1 MSLCTRYNR
10 CSSANIG
17 FLLYR
22 HTLLPLRKYRSFPI
36 GRPPV
41 VIGAMGG
48 SGTRVLV
55 PILQLAGHW
64 MGSWICRRT
73 QDAMATRH
81 LLQCAFP
88 LLLDG
93 REKDDE
99 HLVSLFSRLIQAHRL
114 GMPDSEGLWGWKNP
128 RSMWI
133 IPFLARCYPEMKF
146 IHLIRDGR
154 DMALTGNHNLLRKH
168 GADLL
173 GEPDCERNW
182 VRSQFRLW
190 AMGNRLA
197 WEAGQKYLGNNYL
210 LVDYDKL
217 CGNPE
222 EELRRIYRHVGTEP
236 RDWLIA
242 KARRLLVPSADTG
255 RWRASKHPM
264 LHRPNKEL
272 REVLTFF
279 GYE

>member
-22 HTLLPLRKYRSFPI
+22 HTLLPLLEHRPLPI
-36 GRPPV
+36 GRAPV

-55 PILQLAGHW
+55 PILQLAGFW

-88 LLLDG
+88 RLLNG
-93 REKDDE
+93 RGNDDE
-99 HLVSLFSRLIQAHRL
+99 HLLTLFSRLIQAHRL
-114 GMPDSEGLWGWKNP
+114 GMTDPDADWGWKNP
-128 RSMWI
+128 RNMWI
-133 IPFLARCYPEMKF
+133 IPFLVRCYPEMKF

-154 DMALTGNHNLLRKH
+154 DMALTENHNLLRKH
-168 GADLL
+168 GAYLL
-173 GEPDCERNW
+173 GEPDCEQNW
-182 VRSQFRLW
+182 IRSQFRLW

-197 WEAGQKYLGNNYL
+197 WEAGQKYLGENYL
-210 LVDYDKL
+210 LLDYDQL
-217 CGNPE
+217 CSSPE
-222 EELRRIYRHVGTEP
+222 QELRRIYGHVGIEP
-236 RDWLIA
+236 DDRLIA
-242 KARRLLVPSADTG
+242 IARRLFISSTSTG
-255 RWRASKHPM
+255 RWRESKNPM
-264 LHRPNKEL
+264 LHRPDEDL